1 MFSINLVGNYT
12 SAELDKGRF
21 VMSDLPIVKSVYIL
35 MQNLPR
41 IKENLAMQV
50 LPQHLLSQ

>member
-1 MFSINLVGNYT
+1 MFSINLVGNYA
-12 SAELDKGRF
+12 SDELHKGRF
-21 VMSDLPIVKSVYIL
+21 IMSDLPIVKSVYIL

-50 LPQHLLSQ
+50 LLQHLLSQ